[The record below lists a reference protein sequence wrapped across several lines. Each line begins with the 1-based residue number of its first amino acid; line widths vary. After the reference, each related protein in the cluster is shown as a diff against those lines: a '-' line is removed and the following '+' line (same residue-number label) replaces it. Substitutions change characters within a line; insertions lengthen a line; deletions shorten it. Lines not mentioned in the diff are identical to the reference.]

1 MALPAIE
8 NVGDAFSVTR
18 NFLFPFELRRWL
30 KLAVV
35 VLFLGGGV
43 SAPTAQ
49 FDVPRTADPSV
60 GTELPTVP
68 FETMTVVVALVGGL
82 VLLGGLFAL
91 IGAILEFV
99 FVESLR
105 TGEISI
111 RRHWSRRWRQGLRL
125 FGFRI
130 AIGLFALAVF
140 AGWILLLFAPVLSA
154 TVDPIVPFVTLLFV
168 GLPIVFLVGV
178 LYALVASFTTAFVV
192 PIMIQTDGGVLSA
205 WGVLWSSITAHPKQ
219 YLAYVVI
226 GFLLT
231 VAAGIA
237 GSLVVG
243 IVALM
248 GLLPLALLGAI
259 MYFTATLSST
269 AGLVAL
275 AGVGLLIAAVV
286 FVFWAVIQVPIVA
299 YLRYYAL
306 LVLGDIDESLDLIP
320 EQRATVRTEE
330 LRGSDAF

>member
-8 NVGDAFSVTR
+8 NVGDTFSVTR
-18 NFLFPFELRRWL
+18 KFLFPFEPRRWL

-43 SAPTAQ
+43 SVPTAQ
-49 FDVPRTADPSV
+49 FDVSRTADPSI
-60 GTELPTVP
+60 GAELPTVP
-68 FETMTVVVALVGGL
+68 FETMTVVAGLVAVL

-105 TGEISI
+105 TGEVSI
-111 RRHWSRRWRQGLRL
+111 RRYWSRRWRQGLRL

-130 AIGLFALAVF
+130 AIGIPVLAVF
-140 AGWILLLFAPVLSA
+140 AGWMLLLFAPVLS
-154 TVDPIVPFVTLLFV
+154 TTIEPLVPFATLLIV
-168 GLPIVFLVGV
+168 GLPLVFIVGV
-178 LYALVASFTTAFVV
+178 LYALVASFTTVFVV
-192 PIMIQTDGGVLSA
+192 PIMVKTDGGVLSG
-205 WGVLWSSITAHPKQ
+205 WRSLWTSITSQPKQ
-219 YLAYVVI
+219 YLAYVIV

-243 IVALM
+243 LVALM
-248 GLLPLALLGAI
+248 GLLPLALLGAVVF
-259 MYFTATLSST
+259 FTVSLSST
-269 AGLVAL
+269 VGLAVL
-275 AGVGLLIAAVV
+275 VGVGLLIAATV
-286 FVFWAVIQVPIVA
+286 FVFWAVVQVPIVA

-320 EQRATVRTEE
+320 EQRAAVRT
-330 LRGSDAF
+330 D